1 MSERKPVLV
10 LDDIS
15 MKYRV
20 QSGSAELDQ
29 KRGFLGRV
37 KGRITGQKRRVTVEA
52 LKPLSLAFYEGETIG
67 LIGRNGSGKST
78 LSKIIAGHLTPT
90 TGRIL
95 ATDSPIMLGVNAS
108 LIQSLSGAQNIRLGC
123 LAMGMTHEQID
134 EKYDSLVE
142 LTGLE
147 NAIDLP
153 MKTYSS
159 GMSARLRFAIATAV
173 DPEILVIDEALNT
186 GDAQFK
192 ARTQARMDELR
203 QNAGLVILVS
213 HSISTIKQMCTRAVW
228 LDKGTLVMDG
238 DVAEVT
244 AKYQSFMKSLAKKDA
259 ATARKIMQSGFA
271 TLPEVTIVDA

>member
-1 MSERKPVLV
+1 MSEKKPVLV

-29 KRGFLGRV
+29 KRGFLGKL

-147 NAIDLP
+147 KAIDLP

-203 QNAGLVILVS
+203 KNAGLVILVS

-244 AKYQSFMKSLAKKDA
+244 AKYQSFMKNLAKKNN
-259 ATARKIMQSGFA
+259 ATARKIMQSGIA